1 VWEAEVHLENHA
13 ALKGAKST
21 HLSSFTLI
29 YTIRK
34 NKKKH
39 TVEELWIF
47 HGLGGTWM
55 DGFFCSGFSPMGVV
69 NCRDNKESN
78 IATAVNICTV
88 SHHKNMEH
96 EKSVGFD
103 GELFALSQSSG
114 FIVPYFVICG
124 GERPNRVKS

>member
-1 VWEAEVHLENHA
+1 MHLENHA
-13 ALKGAKST
+13 ALKGAKSA
-21 HLSSFTLI
+21 HFSSFTLI

-34 NKKKH
+34 NKKNH
-39 TVEELWIF
+39 TVEELCIF
-47 HGLGGTWM
+47 HGLGGMWM
-55 DGFFCSGFSPMGVV
+55 DGFFCSGFSPMGVVV

-88 SHHKNMEH
+88 SHHKSMEH

-114 FIVPYFVICG
+114 FIVPTL
-124 GERPNRVKS
+124 